1 MNGFDASSPYAAKAI
16 EYLIALA
23 FLVLF
28 IPFWQYVTPAVA
40 RARQAVRA
48 QTASP
53 RPRGWFDIPDPLWL
67 HPGHAWVRDGSEA
80 VVTVG
85 YDDFARAVI
94 GDAAAIETPPVWAPI
109 QQGAPAFTVRTESGP
124 VQILS
129 PLDGVVVGVNEAARQ
144 TPAGFAH
151 DPYRSGWILKV
162 LPTRWDSNVKQLV
175 RGEAARRF
183 LDDAGE
189 RLQSVVAPGLGAVLA
204 DGGAPVHGIARD
216 LEPESFRKVVH
227 EFFLNDSVP
236 KGR

>member
-1 MNGFDASSPYAAKAI
+1 MNGFDVSSPYAAKAF
-16 EYLIALA
+16 EYLIAVA

-28 IPFWQYVTPAVA
+28 IPFWRYVAPAAVEA
-40 RARQAVRA
+40 RRAVRA
-48 QTASP
+48 QAP
-53 RPRGWFDIPDPLWL
+53 AARPRGWFDIPDPLWL
-67 HPGHAWVRDGSEA
+67 HPGHAWVRDGAEA

-94 GDAAAIETPPVWAPI
+94 GDPAAIETPPIWAPVH
-109 QQGAPAFTVRTESGP
+109 QGAPAFTVATDAGTIR
-124 VQILS
+124 ILS
-129 PLDGVVVGVNEAARQ
+129 PVDGVVVGVNDEARRA
-144 TPAGFAH
+144 PGGVSH
-151 DPYRSGWILKV
+151 DPYRSGWVLKV
-162 LPTRWDSNVKQLV
+162 LPTRWESNVKQLV

-189 RLQSVVAPGLGAVLA
+189 RLQSVVAPELGAVLA

-216 LEPESFRKVVH
+216 LEPEAFRRVAD